1 MIPNFFKFQSIF
13 HNDNPREFLCQHSS
27 FNLSFTSSGVFSSQQ
42 RCLNVF
48 LLIYNNEEIC
58 QIRPSDHLVS
68 LWLHVFSRPGYT
80 SFLLYASILL
90 HPFPLCNYINFLSI
104 YSAASTWLLFPDSR
118 FSWLLQTHCISFII
132 QEERET
138 DERLLRNRRKITYP
152 SYSSAGRVSC
162 FNKRN
167 LLLLNPKDQGD
178 KFYDKYSKS

>member
-1 MIPNFFKFQSIF
+1 MIIQGNSCVNILDSTCLLLLEKFSACSSDAWMCFCLYIIMKNFVKFALPTIL
-13 HNDNPREFLCQHSS
+13 FL
-27 FNLSFTSSGVFSSQQ
+27 
-42 RCLNVF
+42 
-48 LLIYNNEEIC
+48 YE
-58 QIRPSDHLVS
+58 
-68 LWLHVFSRPGYT
+68 YM
-80 SFLLYASILL
+80 SFLVLDHFISLICFYSIAPLPSLQLFRLL
-90 HPFPLCNYINFLSI
+90 LSVD
-104 YSAASTWLLFPDSR
+104 SAASTWLLFPASR

>member
-1 MIPNFFKFQSIF
+1 MIIQGNSCVNILHSTYCLPPAEFSARSSDAWMFFCLYIIMKKFVKFALPTILFLYEYMPFLVLDPLHFSYMLLFYCSPSLFATISIAF
-13 HNDNPREFLCQHSS
+13 IYWLC
-27 FNLSFTSSGVFSSQQ
+27 
-42 RCLNVF
+42 CM
-48 LLIYNNEEIC
+48 
-58 QIRPSDHLVS
+58 
-68 LWLHVFSRPGYT
+68 
-80 SFLLYASILL
+80 
-90 HPFPLCNYINFLSI
+90 
-104 YSAASTWLLFPDSR
+104 TWLLFPDSR